1 MSSIENHVARNLN
14 LTKLRAMNLPEWAE
28 EQQTRSEALVKSNAK
43 LLEAL
48 NNSNHGVLPGLLP
61 HAIGRALKSTRGRNA
76 VYQHCSSDKS
86 CLCHKPRN
94 LNKEHDSFL
103 LILGKMLWC

>member
-1 MSSIENHVARNLN
+1 
-14 LTKLRAMNLPEWAE
+14 MNLPEWAE
-28 EQQTRSEALVKSNAK
+28 KQQTRSEALVKSNAK

-76 VYQHCSSDKS
+76 VYQQ
-86 CLCHKPRN
+86 
-94 LNKEHDSFL
+94 L
-103 LILGKMLWC
+103 LKRQIVPLSQATKLE